1 MPSATFGRVRRPTSI
16 LVLAAILVASCTDD
30 GDGDESVASTIAA
43 QPDAPTTTSEMRPV
57 PTVPPPTIEGQ
68 EPGDVLD
75 DGLVEVA
82 PTVAPTPAVS
92 TGSTPDVAPP
102 TTEFVGDPQPSPD
115 TTAPPPPET
124 VAPPPP
130 ACERLA
136 AAGVPDELAGWVQAV
151 DASTPMSGVD
161 GCRYE
166 TGDVVTEVWF
176 VPLSDVRE
184 DWFRREGIEPV
195 TVAGGDAVGLDG
207 FRSAA
212 GSTGPGYTVATVG
225 GAQGVI
231 VSVGDTADAEL
242 AADFVA
248 ALAAQAA

>member
-1 MPSATFGRVRRPTSI
+1 MSI
-16 LVLAAILVASCTDD
+16 VLLGAVLVASCTDD
-30 GDGDESVASTIAA
+30 GEESAASTTVDRPAA
-43 QPDAPTTTSEMRPV
+43 PATTSEMRPV
-57 PTVPPPTIEGQ
+57 PTVPPSTIDGQ

-75 DGLVEVA
+75 DGVVEVA
-82 PTVAPTPAVS
+82 PTIAPAPAGLPPEEPEV
-92 TGSTPDVAPP
+92 VAPP

-136 AAGVPDELAGWVQAV
+136 AAGVPEELAGWIQPV
-151 DASTPMSGVD
+151 DTSTPISDVD

-166 TGDVVTEVWF
+166 TGNVVTEVWF
-176 VPLSDVRE
+176 VPLNEVRE

-195 TVAGGDAVGLDG
+195 TFVGGDAVGLDG
-207 FRSAA
+207 FRSAG

-248 ALAAQAA
+248 VLASQAA